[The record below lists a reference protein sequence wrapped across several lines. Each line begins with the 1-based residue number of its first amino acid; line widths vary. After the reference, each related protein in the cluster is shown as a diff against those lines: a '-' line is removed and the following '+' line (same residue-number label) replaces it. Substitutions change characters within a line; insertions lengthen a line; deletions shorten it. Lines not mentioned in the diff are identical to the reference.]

1 MDKRAPSI
9 TLTQRATATYLLNQ
23 VVAASYSCSDAAID
37 TSSAGTKTFTV
48 KATDNVGNTISQS
61 VSYTVNYAFSGF
73 LVPVNNPSTVNTGKA
88 GRAYPVK
95 FQLTDASGAFSS
107 SLSAVKLI
115 TYRSTSCGAFSTDPT
130 DPLETS
136 TTGNSGLRYDSTAN
150 QFVYTWATPPAGCY
164 TLFLTLDSG
173 QAASIPVT
181 PVHRRS
187 IRHVCRRDRDPL
199 LPVRRG
205 GDQLPASGPP
215 GRLPDL

>member
-23 VVAASYSCSDAAID
+23 VVAASYSCSDGGSGVATCAGPVGSGAAID

-73 LVPVNNPSTVNTGKA
+73 LVPVNNPSTVSTGKA

-107 SLSAVKLI
+107 SLSAVKVI

-173 QAASIPVT
+173 QVF
-181 PVHRRS
+181 
-187 IRHVCRRDRDPL
+187 
-199 LPVRRG
+199 
-205 GDQLPASGPP
+205 PAYFNLS
-215 GRLPDL
+215 